1 MFGGEGRRVAAFQRI
16 LVANRG
22 EIAIRIFRA
31 CTELGKQTIAVYSE
45 EDSLSLHR
53 YKADEAY
60 LVGEGKGPIGA
71 YLDMESIV
79 ELAVRHKADAIHPGY
94 GFLSENAAFARL
106 CEERGIAFIGPRPE
120 HLEMFGDKVAARRMA
135 IGAGLPVPAGTE
147 QPVASPE
154 AAAGIARGIGYPV
167 IVKAVSGGGGRG
179 MRVVRSE
186 AELCDALERAGSEA
200 RAAFGDASVYL
211 EKYIERPRHIEVQ
224 VIADAHGSVVHLFER
239 DCSIQRRHQKV
250 VEIAPSLALT
260 DTQRQE
266 ICGAAVRLL
275 ARAGYVGAGT
285 VEFLV
290 DRSGSYY
297 FMEVNPRVQVEHT
310 ITEMIT
316 GLDIVQAQ
324 IRIAEGKRLDQAIGA
339 PSQAQIERRGYAIQ
353 CRVTTEDPTNN
364 FMPDTGRILAYRSP
378 GGNGVRLDGGNSY
391 AGAIVTPHYDSLLVK
406 VCTWGLSF
414 DAAAAKMDRCL
425 KEYRIRG
432 VKTNIPFLENV
443 IGHPAFLAGQVDTDF
458 LARHPELFQFP
469 ARRDRG
475 TKLLRYIGDVVVN
488 GGPGVPA
495 GARKPPQRKVV
506 PPAAGGPVPGGARR
520 LLLEQGPEAF
530 AAWMAGQK
538 RLLLTDTTMRDA
550 HQSLLATRMR
560 TKDLVAVAGATAR
573 LAPDLFSLEMWGGAT
588 FDTALRFLKED
599 PWERLAA
606 LRERIPNI
614 PFQMLLRGANV
625 LGYANYP
632 DNLVRAFV
640 REAVAAGI
648 DIFRIFDSLNW
659 LPNMEPA
666 IEAVRA
672 EGRVAEAAFCYT
684 GDIIDPRRTKYALSY
699 YVDLAKRM
707 EKAGAH
713 IIGIKDMSGLLKPK
727 AASLLV
733 RALKEEVG
741 LPVHLHTHDSAGS
754 AVATVLAA
762 ADAGVSCVD
771 LALSSLS
778 GVTSQPALNTVV
790 AALQGSERE
799 TGLDL
804 ANLQRLAEYWQEV
817 RTLYHPWESDLKAGS
832 ADVYLHEMP
841 GGQYTNLRQ
850 QADGLGLG
858 DRWQEVVHAYSAAN
872 EMLGDIV
879 KVTPSSKA
887 VGDFALFMVKNG
899 VTAANIMERGESLS
913 FPESVVQMLSGYMG
927 QPPGGWPEEL
937 QRVVL
942 KGREPITVRP
952 GELLP
957 PIDFAAREQELAGR
971 LGRTPSGREV
981 LSEILF
987 PGLVVGLQEHRD
999 EYSDT
1004 SVVDTATF
1012 FYGLRAGEE
1021 TAVEIEPGKT
1031 LIIKLISIG
1040 DLRLDGSRDV
1050 VFELNGQG
1058 REVRVPDQKAGGAGV
1073 RRRRAAKGDPGQLPA
1088 SMPGKVLKVLV
1099 ASGDRVAKGMQ
1110 LVVTEAMKMETVLAA
1125 PRAGLIKDV
1134 AVNVGDSV
1142 ETGDLLIVLEEGE
1155 EPNSQQLT
1163 T

>member
-1 MFGGEGRRVAAFQRI
+1 MPEFQRV

-31 CTELGKQTIAVYSE
+31 CTELGKQTIAIYSD

-71 YLDMESIV
+71 YLDMEGIV
-79 ELAVRHKADAIHPGY
+79 DLAIRHKADAIHPGY
-94 GFLSENAAFARL
+94 GFLAENAAFARL
-106 CEERGIAFIGPRPE
+106 CEERGIVFIGPRPE
-120 HLEMFGDKVAARRMA
+120 HLDMFGDKVAARRMA
-135 IGAGLPVPAGTE
+135 LAAGLPVPSGTE
-147 QPVASPE
+147 QPVASVAE
-154 AAAGIARGIGYPV
+154 AAGIAREIGYPV
-167 IVKAVSGGGGRG
+167 IIKAVSGGGGRG

-186 AELCDALERAGSEA
+186 EELRDAMERAGSEA
-200 RAAFGDASVYL
+200 HAAFGDASVYL

-260 DTQRQE
+260 DSQRQE

-275 ARAGYVGAGT
+275 ARVGYVNAGT

-290 DRSGSYY
+290 DADGRYY

-324 IRIAEGKRLDQAIGA
+324 ILIAEGKRLDQAIGA

-364 FMPDTGRILAYRSP
+364 FMPDTGRIVAYRSP
-378 GGNGVRLDGGNSY
+378 GGNGVRLDGGNGWG
-391 AGAIVTPHYDSLLVK
+391 GAVITPHYDSLLVK
-406 VCTWGLSF
+406 CCTWGLTF
-414 DAAAAKMDRCL
+414 GAAAAKMNRCL
-425 KEYRIRG
+425 REFRIRG
-432 VKTNIPFLENV
+432 IKTNIPFLENV
-443 IGHPAFLAGQVDTDF
+443 IDHPDFLAGQVDTDF
-458 LARHPELFQFP
+458 LGRHPELFQFP
-469 ARRDRG
+469 TRRDRG
-475 TKLLRYIGDVVVN
+475 TKLLRYIGNVVVN

-495 GARKPPQRKVV
+495 GARKPAVHQIA
-506 PPAAGGPVPGGARR
+506 PPAAAGQAADGARQV
-520 LLLEQGPEAF
+520 LLAKGPEAF
-530 AAWMAGQK
+530 AAWVSSQR

-560 TKDLVAVAGATAR
+560 TRDLVGAAAATAR
-573 LAPDLFSLEMWGGAT
+573 LAPALFSLEMWGGAT
-588 FDTALRFLKED
+588 YDTALRFLKED
-599 PWERLAA
+599 PWERLTA
-606 LRERIPNI
+606 LRARIPNI

-632 DNLVRAFV
+632 DNLVREFV
-640 REAVAAGI
+640 KEAVAAGI

-659 LPNMEPA
+659 LPNMQVA
-666 IEAVRA
+666 IEAVA
-672 EGRVAEAAFCYT
+672 NEGRVAEAAFCYT
-684 GDIIDPRRTKYALSY
+684 GDITDPRRTKYSLGY
-699 YVDLAKRM
+699 YIDLAKQM
-707 EKAGAH
+707 QKAGAH
-713 IIGIKDMSGLLKPK
+713 IIGIKDMSGLLKP
-727 AASLLV
+727 AAAGVLV
-733 RALKEEVG
+733 RALKDEVG

-754 AVATVLAA
+754 SIATVLAA
-762 ADAGVSCVD
+762 AEAGADVVDA
-771 LALSSLS
+771 ALSSLS
-778 GVTSQPALNTVV
+778 GVTSQPSLNAVV
-790 AALQGSERE
+790 AALQGGERD

-804 ANLQRLAEYWQEV
+804 ASLQRLADYWQAV
-817 RTLYHPWESDLKAGS
+817 RPLYHPWESDLKAGS

-850 QADGLGLG
+850 QADALGLG
-858 DRWQEVVHAYSAAN
+858 ERWHEVVQAYTGAN
-872 EMLGDIV
+872 QMLGDIV

-899 VTAANIMERGESLS
+899 LSPADVLEKGESLS

-927 QPPGGWPEEL
+927 QPPGGWPADL

-957 PIDFAAREQELAGR
+957 PIDFAAKEQELAAR
-971 LGRTPSGREV
+971 LERPVTRREV
-981 LSEILF
+981 LSELLF
-987 PGLVVGLQEHRD
+987 PGLLAKLQEHQD
-999 EYSDT
+999 AYSDT

-1012 FYGLRAGEE
+1012 FYGLRPGEE

-1031 LIIKLISIG
+1031 LIIKLISVG
-1040 DLRLDGSRDV
+1040 ELRADGTRDV
-1050 VFELNGQG
+1050 VFELNGQA
-1058 REVRVPDQKAGGAGV
+1058 RDVRVPDQKAGGGGGG
-1073 RRRRAAKGDPGQLPA
+1073 RRKAAKGDPGQLAA
-1088 SMPGKVLKVLV
+1088 SMPGKVLKVL
-1099 ASGDRVAKGMQ
+1099 AAPGDQVVKGMQ

-1125 PRAGLIKDV
+1125 PRAGHVKDV
-1134 AVNVGDSV
+1134 AVAVGDSV
-1142 ETGDLLIVLEEGE
+1142 ETGDLLIVMEEGE
-1155 EPNSQQLT
+1155 
-1163 T
+1163 